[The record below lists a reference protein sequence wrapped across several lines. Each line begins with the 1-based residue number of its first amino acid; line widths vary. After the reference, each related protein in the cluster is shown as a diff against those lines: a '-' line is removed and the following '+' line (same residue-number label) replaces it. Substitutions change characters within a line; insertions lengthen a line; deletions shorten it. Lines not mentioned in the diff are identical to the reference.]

1 MTNQSTMSIEHP
13 GERLI
18 WALTRC
24 YHRLAVLSDTLHAPF
39 GISTGERA
47 TMLLISEAPGMTIS
61 SIADER
67 GVSRQFIHRIVGG
80 LIKRG
85 WVAAQAN
92 PRHARSPCLALTID
106 GTKVVAAIRE
116 RERALWNERSDD
128 LDADALGDASWP
140 IEVLTARIDRLIE
153 RLG

>member
-1 MTNQSTMSIEHP
+1 
-13 GERLI
+13 
-18 WALTRC
+18 
-24 YHRLAVLSDTLHAPF
+24 
-39 GISTGERA
+39 
-47 TMLLISEAPGMTIS
+47 MLLISEAPGMTIS

>member
-1 MTNQSTMSIEHP
+1 MSNAPTMSIEHP

-47 TMLLISEAPGMTIS
+47 TLLLIAETRGLTIS
-61 SIADER
+61 TIATDR
-67 GVSRQFIHRIVGG
+67 GVSRQFIHRIVTGLTERG
-80 LIKRG
+80 LI
-85 WVAAQAN
+85 VAQAN
-92 PRHARSPCLALTID
+92 PRHARSPHLALTD
-106 GTKVVAAIRE
+106 NGTKEVVAMRA
-116 RERALWNERSDD
+116 RERALWHELGDD

-140 IEVLTARIDRLIE
+140 IEMLTARIDRLIE
-153 RLG
+153 RLD